1 MDMREINKNVISEF
15 RANDGSLS
23 GPMEGAPILLLTT
36 TGRHSGNK
44 HTTPA
49 GFIDVEG
56 QLVVA
61 AANGGSDHD
70 PDWYQNI
77 QTDAQVTIEVPGAV
91 IPSLARIATGDE
103 RSALLDRL
111 SQSLPGMADHVSA
124 TSREIPVVL
133 FSESQQT
140 V

>member
-1 MDMREINKNVISEF
+1 M
-15 RANDGSLS
+15 
-23 GPMEGAPILLLTT
+23 
-36 TGRHSGNK
+36 
-44 HTTPA
+44 
-49 GFIDVEG
+49 EG

-77 QTDAQVTIEVPGAV
+77 QTDAQVTVEVPGAV

-111 SQSLPGMADHVSA
+111 SQTLPGMADHVSA

-133 FSESQQT
+133 FSEA
-140 V
+140 